1 MTDRLSPAR
10 LRALVA
16 SVPPGGWRAAF
27 LAVLAFA
34 VAVAAVQYWVKASDP
49 SRLHTLTRSAFLRW
63 QGQVNGLVG
72 GVNVYEGNPYPNPPI
87 QGLILWPFYHLPG
100 DDHARAGAMLWF
112 ALKVAMA
119 AAALVWAFRLCQDPA
134 NPERQR
140 RGSTD
145 PLTDVRG
152 SPGRPV
158 PGWARAVT
166 VVLAAHPILGDL
178 KHGNVNIFIA
188 FLVFAA
194 LELFRRRH
202 DFPAGVVL
210 ALSVACK
217 VTPALFLPYFVWK
230 RAWRAVAGCAVGL
243 ALWLLVVPG
252 LALGWQHNLTLLTG
266 WFDAMARPYLIDGRV
281 TSEHANQSIPGI
293 VFRLLTDQPSD
304 IAYDPDDGH
313 PVPAGYSNVTDIGP
327 AAARWVVRVFQA
339 GFVLAVVLLCRAPVV
354 GPGATRQ
361 GLWVAAECA
370 LIVLG
375 MLLFSERTWKHHGV
389 TLILPYAVLAAFA
402 ATRPLGPG
410 LRGYMIGTLAAAAV
424 LTLGPGA
431 LPDKAQDVALTYGT
445 HTAAFLLLAAAVC
458 VVMAHERRA
467 GCSSHAG

>member
-10 LRALVA
+10 LRSALA
-16 SVPPGGWRAAF
+16 SVPPAGWRAAF
-27 LAVLAFA
+27 LAVLAVV

-63 QGQVNGLVG
+63 QAQVNGLAD

-119 AAALVWAFRLCQDPA
+119 AAAVVWAFRLCGPM
-134 NPERQR
+134 
-140 RGSTD
+140 T
-145 PLTDVRG
+145 
-152 SPGRPV
+152 GR
-158 PGWARAVT
+158 AKAVA

-202 DFPAGVVL
+202 DFSAGVVL

-230 RAWRAVAGCAVGL
+230 RAWRMVAGCLAGL
-243 ALWLLVVPG
+243 VLWLFVVPG
-252 LALGWQHNLTLLTG
+252 LALGWGHNLDLLKT
-266 WFDAMARPYLIDGRV
+266 WYEQMARPYLIDGRV
-281 TSEHANQSIPGI
+281 TSVHANQSIPGI
-293 VFRLLTDQPSD
+293 VFRLLTEQPSD
-304 IAYDPDDGH
+304 ISYDEDDR
-313 PVPAGYSNVTDIGP
+313 PVPTEYHNLASIGP
-327 AAARWVVRVFQA
+327 DAARWVIRGFQA
-339 GFVLAVVLLCRAPVV
+339 AFVLAVVFFCRARVV
-354 GPGATRQ
+354 GPGSTRQ

-389 TLILPYAVLAAFA
+389 TLILPYAVLTAFV
-402 ATRPLGPG
+402 ATHPLTPG
-410 LRGYMIGTLAAAAV
+410 LRGYTVGTLVLAGL

-431 LPDKAQDVALTYGT
+431 LPDKAQNLALTYGT
-445 HTAAFLLLAAAVC
+445 HTAAFLLLTTAVC
-458 VVMAHERRA
+458 VVMWYERRA
-467 GCSSHAG
+467 ERSGVC